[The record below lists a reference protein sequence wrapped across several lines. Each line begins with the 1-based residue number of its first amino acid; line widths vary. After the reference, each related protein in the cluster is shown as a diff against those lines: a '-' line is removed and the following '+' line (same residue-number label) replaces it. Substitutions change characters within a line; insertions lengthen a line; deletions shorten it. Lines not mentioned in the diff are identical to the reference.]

1 MNGVINSSSNE
12 RNDTQQKIEDKY
24 PQIVYV
30 VCVISIV
37 LKQLDDI
44 VMSIFSWSII
54 LENSFLG

>member
-37 LKQLDDI
+37 LKHIDDI

-54 LENSFLG
+54 LENSLLG